1 MSAPER
7 IPFCLPDI
15 DWASVLCHRQGVMR
29 LRSPEFGGT
38 WMPVFDS
45 AAEQKNKETFWPVAI
60 TRQALLC
67 VICRE
72 HTPCPAVCC
81 SCLGMD
87 RPALGK
93 GQQRTANASL
103 RLVGEC
109 HARLHS
115 CRSCPIELVADD
127 DIKAAQQATAD
138 RYHNSHGRYSLK
150 LMACI
155 SSCQQ

>member
-1 MSAPER
+1 
-7 IPFCLPDI
+7 
-15 DWASVLCHRQGVMR
+15 MR

-72 HTPCPAVCC
+72 HTPCPAVCR
-81 SCLGMD
+81 SHLGVD
-87 RPALGK
+87 GPALEMGRQK
-93 GQQRTANASL
+93 TADASL
-103 RLVGEC
+103 SLVGEC
-109 HARLHS
+109 HVRTMHS
-115 CRSCPIELVADD
+115 RCSSPVELAADD
-127 DIKAAQQATAD
+127 GIQAD
-138 RYHNSHGRYSLK
+138 RQAAADRHQKTQGRYILD